1 MLVNLSLSDVALA
14 CNGELVGDDQSLSS
28 IVTDTR
34 RIVPGCLFV
43 ALRGERFDGHDFID
57 QALSAGAVA
66 VLSEVAL
73 EGVCHVK
80 VANTLEAYGRI
91 ANLMRQA
98 FTGPVICITGS
109 NGKTTVK
116 DWLAQSLSCR
126 NVLKTRANLNN
137 QIGLPQTLLELQSDH
152 QVAVIEAG
160 TNYPGEIANLAH
172 IAAPD
177 LVILTNASGSHFEGL
192 GSLEG
197 IAKEKGCLISGAA
210 QNATVILN
218 SDDDFFGYWCGLAD
232 QRKVL
237 SFGFTEQA
245 DLYAKDIELGAD
257 SSRAIFCYQGE
268 SLSVLIASPGRHQI
282 ANGMAMVLALLSMG
296 FPFAVAVEKLAQP
309 IQVAGRMERLKTKKG
324 ALLIN
329 DCYNANPTSV
339 KAAIDVLTMQSA
351 QSTWLVLGGLG
362 ELGERQNEFHAE
374 LGEYA
379 KTKGITHLV
388 CLGALAAIAGE
399 VFRQQGGSVYFCEN
413 HEEAAVVVQELN
425 ENHAILVKGSR
436 SAKMEKIIERLKD

>member
-1 MLVNLSLSDVALA
+1 MLVSLSLSDVALA
-14 CNGELVGDDQSLSS
+14 CDGELVGDDQSLSS

-43 ALRGERFDGHDFID
+43 ALRGERFDGHDFIG

-296 FPFAVAVEKLAQP
+296 FPFVVAVEKLAQP
-309 IQVAGRMERLKTKKG
+309 IQVAGRMELT
-324 ALLIN
+324 I
-329 DCYNANPTSV
+329 T
-339 KAAIDVLTMQSA
+339 VL
-351 QSTWLVLGGLG
+351 
-362 ELGERQNEFHAE
+362 R
-374 LGEYA
+374 
-379 KTKGITHLV
+379 
-388 CLGALAAIAGE
+388 
-399 VFRQQGGSVYFCEN
+399 
-413 HEEAAVVVQELN
+413 
-425 ENHAILVKGSR
+425 
-436 SAKMEKIIERLKD
+436 

>member
-1 MLVNLSLSDVALA
+1 MLVSLSLKDIAFA
-14 CNGELVGDDQSLSS
+14 CDGELVGDNQL
-28 IVTDTR
+28 IREVVTDTR

-43 ALRGERFDGHDFID
+43 ALRGERFDGHDFAD
-57 QALSAGAVA
+57 QAMSAGAVC
-66 VLSEVAL
+66 VLSEIKL

-80 VANTLEAYGRI
+80 VANTLEAYGRV
-91 ANLMRQA
+91 ANLVRQA
-98 FTGPVICITGS
+98 FAGPVICITGS

-116 DWLAQSLSCR
+116 DWLAQSLAGQ

-137 QIGLPQTLLELQSDH
+137 QIGLPQTLLELQPYH

-160 TNYPGEIANLAH
+160 TNYPGEIANLAR
-172 IAAPD
+172 IAVPD
-177 LVILTNASGSHFEGL
+177 VVILTNASGSHFEGL

-210 QNATVILN
+210 EQATVILN
-218 SDDDFFGYWCGLAD
+218 SDDGFFDYWCGLAG
-232 QRKVL
+232 QRKVY

-245 DLYAKDIELGAD
+245 DLYAKHIELGAD
-257 SSRAIFCYQGE
+257 SSRAILCYQGE
-268 SLSVLIASPGRHQI
+268 SLSALIASPGRHQI
-282 ANGMAMVLALLSMG
+282 ANGMAMVLALLSVG
-296 FPFAVAVEKLAQP
+296 FSFAAAVATLAQP

-379 KTKGITHLV
+379 KAKGITNLV
-388 CLGALAAIAGE
+388 CLGSLAAIAGE
-399 VFRQQGGSVYFCEN
+399 AFKQQGGSVYFCEN